1 MYRATGIMSSLTP
14 YTTVCTTPPA
24 SGGRAVCRAFA
35 ILVVAAAAACGDG
48 SMELPLTR
56 PPMVVGAVAD
66 FELAAGDTTTV
77 DASAYFR
84 DPDGDVLS
92 YETRSSAEEVAI
104 AGVSGST
111 VRIVA
116 LAPGTSTV
124 AITARDPE
132 GRAAAL
138 RFEVTVPNRAPAA
151 VGEIPELRLAAADTT
166 RVEVSGYFAD
176 PDGETLSYGA
186 ASSDSGVA
194 AVAARGDTIDVI
206 GVAPGTATV
215 TVTARDAGG
224 LAAESSFTARVR
236 ASEGGFDIVLGFDTT
251 ATAARRAAVLAA
263 AELWMSV
270 LAGTEL
276 PDMTVDDRIECY
288 GASTTEPVGTIDDLM
303 VLVEFRDIDG
313 PGRTLAQAGVCRL
326 REGSMLPFASVAFFD
341 VSDIDRLIDSGDATE
356 LAVHEI
362 AHALGFGLLWHPLGL
377 LRDPALGVGAIDAHF
392 VGPLAIAAFDAA
404 GGTDYAG
411 GAKVPVENLGGAG
424 SANLHWRGSVL
435 GGELMRPLNRLG
447 VPETLSAI
455 TIQSMA
461 DLGYIVDVSLA
472 EPYTLPGAGAAD
484 EKPGRVVDLGD
495 DVLRGPVRVFDLR
508 GRPVRVLYNR

>member
-1 MYRATGIMSSLTP
+1 MSSVTA
-14 YTTVCTTPPA
+14 YTTACTTQPA
-24 SGGRAVCRAFA
+24 SAGRAVCRAFA
-35 ILVVAAAAACGDG
+35 ILIVAGAAACGDG

-56 PPMVVGAVAD
+56 PPMVIGAVAD
-66 FELAAGDTTTV
+66 LDLAVGDTATV
-77 DASAYFR
+77 EASGYFR

-92 YETRSSAEEVAI
+92 FETRSSAEEVA
-104 AGVSGST
+104 AADVSGST

-138 RFEVTVPNRAPAA
+138 RFEVTVPNRAPVAM
-151 VGEIPELRLAAADTT
+151 GQIPELGLAAADTT
-166 RVEVSGYFAD
+166 RVDVSGYFAD

-206 GVAPGTATV
+206 GVAAGTATV

-224 LAAESSFTARVR
+224 LTAESSFTVRVR
-236 ASEGGFDIVLGFDTT
+236 ASRGGFDIVLGFDTT
-251 ATAARRAAVLAA
+251 ATEPRRAVVLAA

-276 PDMTVDDRIECY
+276 PAVTVDDHIECY
-288 GASTTEPVGTIDDLM
+288 GAATTEPVGTIDDLM

-341 VSDIDRLIDSGDATE
+341 VSDIDGLIDSGDATE

-362 AHALGFGLLWHPLGL
+362 AHALGFGVLWRPLGL

-404 GGTDYAG
+404 GGTDYTG

-447 VPETLSAI
+447 VPETFSSI
-455 TIQSMA
+455 TIQSIA

-484 EKPGRVVDLGD
+484 AKPGRVVDLGD
-495 DVLRGPVRVFDLR
+495 DVLRGPVQVFDPG
-508 GRPVRVLYNR
+508 GRLVRVLHNR